1 MDINEEFSINNEIKK
16 ETEFLLSLL
25 NIKMN
30 EIKNMNNFNNPM
42 MNQGNNNKNN
52 NNCLQ
57 INQQMMQQQMMA
69 QQMQRQ
75 QMMAAQQA
83 QMQNYQGNFN
93 HPDFNE
99 GLEESNIRVIF
110 RLSGEIGPAAQP
122 VYIDCFPND
131 IISSI
136 IEKYK
141 NKSNINEDDYKFFY
155 IFNAK
160 NLNQNLTVSE
170 AGITNNSNI
179 FVVRSKNKKD
189 SNS

>member
-1 MDINEEFSINNEIKK
+1 
-16 ETEFLLSLL
+16 
-25 NIKMN
+25 MN

-42 MNQGNNNKNN
+42 MNQGNINNNMNN

-57 INQQMMQQQMMA
+57 MNQQMMQQQQMMA
-69 QQMQRQ
+69 LQMQQQ

-83 QMQNYQGNFN
+83 QIQNYQGNFN
-93 HPDFNE
+93 HSDFDE

-110 RLSGEIGPAAQP
+110 RLSGEIGPSSQP

-141 NKSNINEDDYKFFY
+141 NKSNINENGNKFVY

-170 AGITNNSNI
+170 AGITNNSSI
-179 FVVRSKNKKD
+179 FVVRTKNKKD
-189 SNS
+189 NNS